1 MTESDLLSIGRV
13 INRRYSMRI
22 LSRLLFA
29 LFVWAT
35 VSSCTSGSV
44 SVEGSGQDD
53 DPVVVDFPIAY
64 VKRPIPVE
72 LDNNDIEQ
80 PAEDILREPVNFFPG
95 ANLFIRDR
103 ATPSAT
109 ETNITEALFEE
120 GALFDV
126 KDVDVSYDGTK
137 LVFAVRA
144 PEIED
149 ADEEDQPT
157 WNIWEY
163 DRATQLIRRIISSD
177 ISAEEGQ
184 DISPHYLPDGR
195 IVFTSTRQRLA
206 KAILLDE
213 GKPQFDAFDEDQNVA
228 TLALHVMNADGTQVK
243 QITFNQ
249 SHDLAPSVLTNGKI
263 VFSRWDNA
271 ANNDGISLYQ
281 INPDGTGLEF
291 LYGYHSHDT
300 GTDGGRIEFMQAR
313 QGPDGRI
320 LIKLRPESSTRLG
333 GELSFIDWEN
343 FTEINQTTDD
353 ATGTTGPA
361 QMSATP
367 FSVRTDDEPSI
378 GGRFANVYPLFDGS
392 GRFLISWTPCRLN
405 DVDAQNNP
413 IIVPCTQEAID
424 LDGSE
429 EALPLYGIWSFDPA
443 EGTQIPIVVGVEGIV
458 VHEIVAMSPR
468 DLGVVIPD
476 SEPTAD
482 TNLVTENVGV
492 VHIESV
498 YDFDGVDVSPL
509 GISAMADPLQAT
521 AANRP
526 ARFIR
531 VVKAVSLP
539 DEDLVD
545 LDNTAFGRNRAQ
557 QMKDI
562 LGYAVVEPD
571 GSAMFKVP
579 ANVAFALSVLDAN
592 GRRITERHQNW
603 MTVKAGEI
611 KKCHGCHS
619 SNSELPHGRYDAEP
633 ASPNLGAPATGAP
646 FPNTNPALFADLG
659 ETMAQVNNRING
671 FQSLSVNIN
680 YTDYWTDPA
689 LSVPNPDI
697 NYNYSDLSS
706 PAPTT
711 TGCQTNWTALCR
723 ISINYV
729 DEIQPIWDVSRQ
741 VFDAMGNLVT
751 DNTCI
756 VCHNG
761 SDEMGVAQV
770 PAAQLE
776 LVGDVSADEPD
787 HLVSYRELMFG
798 DNAVEVINGALIDL
812 LVPVFDANGNP
823 VFEVDENGNLILD
836 ANGDPIPVTQTVPV
850 TPSLDV
856 SAANNSDRFFS
867 VFMAGGTHSGRLNEA
882 ELKLLSEWLDIG
894 GQYYNN
900 PFDVPQN

>member
-1 MTESDLLSIGRV
+1 MK
-13 INRRYSMRI
+13 I
-22 LSRLLFA
+22 LSRLVIFSIA
-29 LFVWAT
+29 FSFI
-35 VSSCTSGSV
+35 SSCTSGGA

-72 LDNNDIEQ
+72 VDDNDIET
-80 PAEDILREPVNFFPG
+80 PAEEILREPINFFPG

-109 ETNITEALFEE
+109 ETNITEGLFEE

-126 KDVDVSYDGTK
+126 KDVDVSYDGNF
-137 LVFAVRA
+137 LVFALRA

-163 DRATQLIRRIISSD
+163 DRTTQVIRRIISSD

-228 TLALHVMNADGTQVK
+228 TLALHVMNADGSDVT

-271 ANNDGISLYQ
+271 ANNDEISLYQ

-291 LYGYHSHDT
+291 LYGFHSHDT
-300 GTDGGRIEFMQAR
+300 GTDGTRIEFMQAR

-320 LIKLRPESSTRLG
+320 LVKLRPESSIRLG
-333 GELSFIDWEN
+333 GDLAFIDWEN
-343 FTEINQTTDD
+343 FTEINQTTD
-353 ATGTTGPA
+353 AASGTAGPA
-361 QMSATP
+361 QVSATP
-367 FSVRTDDEPSI
+367 FSVRTDDQPSI
-378 GGRFANVYPLFDGS
+378 GGRYANVYPLFDGS
-392 GRFLISWTPCRLN
+392 GRFLVSWTPCRLN
-405 DVDAQNNP
+405 DVDALDNP
-413 IIVPCTQEAID
+413 IIVACTQEAID
-424 LDGSE
+424 LVGSE
-429 EALPLYGIWSFDPA
+429 EAPPLYGIWSFDPT
-443 EGTQIPIVVGVEGIV
+443 EGTQIPIIVGVEGIV

-482 TNLVTENVGV
+482 TSLVSENVGV

-498 YDFDGVDVSPL
+498 YDFDGIDVSPL
-509 GISAMADPLQAT
+509 GIGAMADPLQAT
-521 AANRP
+521 AADRP

-531 VVKAVSLP
+531 VVKAVSIP
-539 DEDLVD
+539 DEDLVE
-545 LDNTAFGRNRAQ
+545 LDNTAFGRDRSQ
-557 QMKDI
+557 LMKDI

-579 ANVAFALSVLDAN
+579 ANVAFALSILDAN

-611 KKCHGCHS
+611 KQCHGCHT

-633 ASPNLGAPATGAP
+633 ASPNLGAPATGVP

-689 LSVPNPDI
+689 ISVVNQDI
-697 NYNYSDLSS
+697 IYNYSDLNS

-711 TGCQTNWTALCR
+711 SGCQTNWTALCR

-729 DEIQPIWDVSRQ
+729 DEIQPIWEVSRQ
-741 VFDAMGNLVT
+741 IFDAMGNLVT

-761 SDEMGVAQV
+761 VDEMGVAQV
-770 PAAQLE
+770 PGGQLE
-776 LVGDVSADEPD
+776 LVGNVSADEPE

-798 DNAVEVINGALIDL
+798 DNAVEVINGALIDQ
-812 LVPVFDANGNP
+812 LVPVFDGNGNP

-836 ANGDPIPVTQTVPV
+836 PNGDPIPVTQTVPV
-850 TPSLDV
+850 TASMNV
-856 SAANNSDRFFS
+856 SAANNSGRFFNI
-867 VFMAGGTHSGRLNEA
+867 FAAGGTHSGRLNEA

>member
-1 MTESDLLSIGRV
+1 MEIL
-13 INRRYSMRI
+13 NRKI
-22 LSRLLFA
+22 LNRLIL
-29 LFVWAT
+29 VWLAYIFI
-35 VSSCTSGSV
+35 SSCTSGGATV
-44 SVEGSGQDD
+44 DGVGQDD

-64 VKRPIPVE
+64 VKRSIPVT
-72 LDNNDIEQ
+72 LDNDDVEQ
-80 PAEDILREPVNFFPG
+80 PAEELLREPINFFPG
-95 ANLFIRDR
+95 AGLYIRDR
-103 ATPSAT
+103 ATPSAA
-109 ETNITEALFEE
+109 ETHITEGLFAE

-144 PEIED
+144 PEIEG

-163 DRATQLIRRIISSD
+163 DRPTQTINRIISSD

-228 TLALHVMNADGTQVK
+228 TLALHVMNGDGTEVK

-249 SHDLAPSVLTNGKI
+249 SHDLAPSVLNNGKI

-271 ANNDGISLYQ
+271 GNNDEISLYQ

-291 LYGYHSHDT
+291 LYGFHSHDT
-300 GTDGGRIEFMQAR
+300 GTDGGRVEFMQAR

-320 LIKLRPESSTRLG
+320 LIKLRPEVSTRLG
-333 GELSFIDWEN
+333 GELAFIDWQN
-343 FTEINQTTDD
+343 FTEINQTTDS
-353 ATGTTGPA
+353 AVGTAGPA
-361 QMSATP
+361 QVSATP
-367 FSVRTDDEPSI
+367 FDVRSDDLPSI

-405 DVDAQNNP
+405 GLDTQDNP
-413 IIVPCTQEAID
+413 IIVPCTQEAIEV
-424 LDGSE
+424 DGSD
-429 EALPLYGIWSFDPA
+429 EAQPLYGIWSFDPA
-443 EGTQIPIVVGVEGIV
+443 EGTQIPIVIGVEGTVI
-458 VHEIVAMSPR
+458 HEIVAMSPR
-468 DLGVVIPD
+468 DLGVVIQD

-482 TNLVTENVGV
+482 VNLVSENVGM

-498 YDFDGVDVSPL
+498 YDFDGFDLSPL

-521 AANRP
+521 AADRP

-539 DEDLVD
+539 SEDLVD

-557 QMKDI
+557 LMKDI

-579 ANVAFALSVLDAN
+579 ANVAFALSVLDVN

-611 KKCHGCHS
+611 KQCHGCHT
-619 SNSELPHGRYDAEP
+619 SNSELPHGRYAAEP
-633 ASPNLGAPATGAP
+633 TSPNLGAPATGVP
-646 FPNTNPALFADLG
+646 FPNTNSALFADLG

-671 FQSLSVNIN
+671 FQPLTVNIN

-689 LSVPNPDI
+689 VSAVNLDV
-697 NYNYSDLSS
+697 NYNYSDLAS

-711 TGCQTNWTALCR
+711 AGCQTNWTALCR

-729 DEIQPIWDVSRQ
+729 DEIQPVWDVSRQ
-741 VFDAMGNLVT
+741 IFDAMGNLVA

-761 SDEMGVAQV
+761 ADEMGVAQV
-770 PAAQLE
+770 PDSQLE
-776 LVGDVSADEPD
+776 LIGNVSADEPD
-787 HLVSYRELMFG
+787 HLVSYRELLFG
-798 DNAVEVINGALIDL
+798 DNAVELVNGALIDQ
-812 LVPVFDANGNP
+812 LVPVFDADGNP
-823 VFEVDENGNLILD
+823 VFELDENGNLILD
-836 ANGDPIPVTQTVPV
+836 PNGDPIPVMQTVPV
-850 TPSLDV
+850 GPSMNV
-856 SAANNSDRFFS
+856 SAANNSNRFFS
-867 VFMAGGTHSGRLNEA
+867 IFAAGGTHSGRLSDA